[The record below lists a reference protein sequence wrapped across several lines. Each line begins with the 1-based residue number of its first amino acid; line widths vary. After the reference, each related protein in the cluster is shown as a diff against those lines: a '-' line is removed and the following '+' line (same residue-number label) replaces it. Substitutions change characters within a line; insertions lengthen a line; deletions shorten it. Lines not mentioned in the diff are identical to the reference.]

1 MTVTLG
7 SGAYAYRVIENWAK
21 LPDGWSFKEVGAVA
35 VDRKDQV
42 YVFNRGEHPMMV
54 FDREGNFLR
63 SWGEGV
69 FPRAHGLHIG
79 PDETLWCTDDGSHT
93 VRHCTLDGKVLLE
106 IGVPGKPAPYMS
118 GVPFNRCTHTA
129 LSPAGDFYVSD
140 GYGNSRV
147 HKYAPKIKNNRRHLL
162 LCFGSP
168 CGRTGRS
175 PSKVDNFA
183 GGHHMATIGSSI
195 SRLVGRHLNRRR
207 RRLYSFV
214 GRLSPVPLQEFH
226 VREARRQ

>member
-1 MTVTLG
+1 MCGCLKHNG
-7 SGAYAYRVIENWAK
+7 RVRFGGRWRQRHEPRLATSVVVEIVPADGHPPAANWK
-21 LPDGWSFKEVGAVA
+21 KRRLRYVA
-35 VDRKDQV
+35 VFGQLFRRV
-42 YVFNRGEHPMMV
+42 NV
-54 FDREGNFLR
+54 
-63 SWGEGV
+63 
-69 FPRAHGLHIG
+69 
-79 PDETLWCTDDGSHT
+79 
-93 VRHCTLDGKVLLE
+93 
-106 IGVPGKPAPYMS
+106 
-118 GVPFNRCTHTA
+118 
-129 LSPAGDFYVSD
+129 
-140 GYGNSRV
+140 RV

-183 GGHHMATIGSSI
+183 GGHHMATIGSPI